1 MLIDLEGYL
10 IENSTLD
17 FVMMSRGV
25 LRKIMFS
32 DRVLLVIKSWIIIYW
47 ISRQICFVTWRHS
60 SVEIVGPKTINH
72 RSISHITGLQDV
84 NEIMHNIGIN
94 EYIRCF
100 YFRSHDLLRRCFSL
114 CLQWLKNSDRRF
126 RVASPGLNIMK
137 NFSIAHNLQYPV
149 VGLNAV
155 FVSHRILQS
164 KV

>member
-1 MLIDLEGYL
+1 M
-10 IENSTLD
+10 
-17 FVMMSRGV
+17 
-25 LRKIMFS
+25 
-32 DRVLLVIKSWIIIYW
+32 
-47 ISRQICFVTWRHS
+47 
-60 SVEIVGPKTINH
+60 EIVGPKTINH

-84 NEIMHNIGIN
+84 KEIMHNIGIN

-149 VGLNAV
+149 VGLKAV
-155 FVSHRILQS
+155 LVSHKILQS

>member
-25 LRKIMFS
+25 LRKIMSS

>member
-1 MLIDLEGYL
+1 MLIDLKGYL
-10 IENSTLD
+10 IENSTLN

-84 NEIMHNIGIN
+84 KEIMHNIGIN

>member
-25 LRKIMFS
+25 LRKIMSS
-32 DRVLLVIKSWIIIYW
+32 DRVLLVIKSWIIIYL

-149 VGLNAV
+149 MGLNAV

>member
-84 NEIMHNIGIN
+84 KEIMHNIGIN

-149 VGLNAV
+149 MGLNAV

>member
-25 LRKIMFS
+25 LRKIMSS

-84 NEIMHNIGIN
+84 KEIMHNIGIN

-137 NFSIAHNLQYPV
+137 NFSIAHNLHISI
-149 VGLNAV
+149 
-155 FVSHRILQS
+155 FMKRKIS
-164 KV
+164 

>member
-1 MLIDLEGYL
+1 MFTFLIKFLKRL
-10 IENSTLD
+10 IMIFLPFNW
-17 FVMMSRGV
+17 
-25 LRKIMFS
+25 RKIMFS
-32 DRVLLVIKSWIIIYW
+32 DRVLLVIKSWIIIYL